1 MSGNLR
7 FSAESAQL
15 YAQLFCKI
23 KQGKEHFVFF
33 WIYVL
38 LRTNNYTPSQVL
50 LHFNFSHF
58 HKQMQKSWDV
68 SVAIN
73 EDSKQTK
80 LENFN
85 LKKTEKV
92 HEFGKFW

>member
-1 MSGNLR
+1 
-7 FSAESAQL
+7 
-15 YAQLFCKI
+15 
-23 KQGKEHFVFF
+23 
-33 WIYVL
+33 
-38 LRTNNYTPSQVL
+38 
-50 LHFNFSHF
+50 
-58 HKQMQKSWDV
+58 MQKSWDV